1 MKEFILFFNR
11 KYPFFISSILTIIYI
26 SIGISLIILI
36 LKPFGFVNYD
46 GNKVVAS
53 IGFGILTFTSLLF
66 NNFILK
72 KQMKKLTSKWT
83 IFKEILYLI
92 FLLSFISIAN
102 FIYFSIII
110 GDFKLSIIGFLY
122 VIFLTI
128 TIGIFPI
135 SIITVI
141 RYNRI
146 LKNELGLIISSN
158 DYQNKDINKEEKITF
173 SSLNK
178 TENDFSIA
186 RNDFL
191 FVEAIKNHVHIYYIE
206 DGNVKIKIFR
216 NTLINLTNQIGKPG
230 IYRCHRSFLVNLS
243 NIKTVTGNSN
253 GFKIHFKNYNKHVPV
268 SRSYTNE
275 FKKLIY

>member
-1 MKEFILFFNR
+1 MKKFILFFNR
-11 KYPFFISSILTIIYI
+11 KYPFFISTIWSIIFI

-36 LKPFGFVNYD
+36 LKPFGFINYE
-46 GNKVVAS
+46 GSKVVAS
-53 IGFGILTFTSLLF
+53 IGFGVLTFTSLLF

-72 KQMKKLTSKWT
+72 KQMKKFTSKWT

-102 FIYFSIII
+102 FIFFSIII

-128 TIGIFPI
+128 TIAIFPI

-141 RYNRI
+141 RYNRV

-158 DYQNKDINKEEKITF
+158 DYKNKDIDKEGKMIF

-178 TENDFSIA
+178 TEKDFSIF
-186 RNDFL
+186 RNNFL
-191 FVEAIKNHVHIYYIE
+191 FVEAIKNHVHIYYFE
-206 DGNVKIKIFR
+206 DGEVKTKIFR

-230 IYRCHRSFLVNLS
+230 IYRCHRSFLVNLN

-253 GFKIHFKNYNKHVPV
+253 GFKIYFKNYNHHVPV